1 MTSFD
6 TTDTTNTTY
15 EINRIGQNQ
24 DQNLKYKTYTK
35 NGVEYSIINYDS
47 SFVCFDDHVTGLYRS
62 VIASSPENKVL
73 GFSPPKSIPIDTFKI
88 KYPNLDQVVAN
99 EIVEGTMINLF
110 YDNRIQQWE
119 ISTRGAV
126 GGTYFYYRTQYED
139 SNQKD
144 SNQKD
149 SKKKQT
155 TFAEMFLDAFSAAPG
170 QILNDLPF
178 LECMPKTYSYSFV
191 LQHPENHIVLHIEKP
206 KLYLVAVF
214 EVIINGASI
223 ENNNIIQIPSTLY
236 ETWDM
241 FTNIRGVID
250 FPTRYSGIDY
260 ETLENEHCSI
270 HQSFTSMGVMFT
282 SLVTG
287 ERTAMKNPNYEE
299 IKLLRGNNP
308 NLQYHY
314 LCMHRA
320 KKVKDFLHYFPQ
332 YKSIFYR
339 FYTGYNDFITN
350 VHLSYLTY
358 YVQKQQVKISKKY
371 FPHIYKIHHEL
382 YIPSLSTETPLIIR
396 RRVVRD
402 YFDDLSP
409 REMLYY
415 LNYDRREYSKPPVNQ
430 TDNEHSNV

>member
-1 MTSFD
+1 M
-6 TTDTTNTTY
+6 TTDTTYAAYDVIVTDQ
-15 EINRIGQNQ
+15 IQNNK
-24 DQNLKYKTYTK
+24 NLKYKTYRK
-35 NGVEYSIINYDS
+35 NNVEYSIINYDT
-47 SFVCFDDHVTGLYRS
+47 SFVCFDDSVTGLYRS
-62 VIASSPENKVL
+62 VITASPENKVL
-73 GFSPPKSIPIDTFKI
+73 AFSPPKSIPIDTFKV

-99 EIVEGTMINLF
+99 EIVEGTMLNLF

-119 ISTRGAV
+119 ISTKGAV
-126 GGTYFYYRTQYED
+126 GGTYFYYRTQYE

-144 SNQKD
+144 SAQ
-149 SKKKQT
+149 KKQM
-155 TFAEMFLDAFSAAPG
+155 TFYEMFLDAFSAAPG
-170 QILNDLPF
+170 ETLNDLPF
-178 LECMPKTYSYSFV
+178 LEYMPKTYSYSFV

-206 KLYLVAVF
+206 KLYLVAVY
-214 EVIINGASI
+214 ETNHQHNTTANDNRVIN
-223 ENNNIIQIPSTLY
+223 IPSTLY
-236 ETWDM
+236 ENWDL
-241 FTNIRGVID
+241 FANIRGVID
-250 FPTRYSGIDY
+250 FPPRYSGVDY

-270 HQSFTSMGVMFT
+270 QQSFNSMGVMFT

-287 ERTAMKNPNYEE
+287 ERASMKNPKYEE

-339 FYTGYNDFITN
+339 FYQDYNDFITN

-415 LNYDRREYSKPPVNQ
+415 LNYDRREYNKQLTHQN
-430 TDNEHSNV
+430 DNELLNM

>member
-1 MTSFD
+1 MTTCD
-6 TTDTTNTTY
+6 TNYITY
-15 EINRIGQNQ
+15 DMNRVDKNEQI
-24 DQNLKYKTYTK
+24 LKYKTYRK
-35 NGVEYSIINYDS
+35 NNVDYSIINYDS
-47 SFVCFDDHVTGLYRS
+47 SFVCFDDTLTGIYRS
-62 VIASSPENKVL
+62 VITSIPENKVL
-73 GFSPPKSIPIDTFKI
+73 SFSPPKSIPIDIFKV
-88 KYPNLDQVVAN
+88 KYPNPDQVIAN
-99 EIVEGTMINLF
+99 EIIEGTMINLF

-149 SKKKQT
+149 AKKKQM
-155 TFAEMFLDAFSAAPG
+155 TFYEMFLDAFSAAPG
-170 QILNDLPF
+170 QTLNDLPF
-178 LECMPKTYSYSFV
+178 LECMPKIYSYSFV

-214 EVIINGASI
+214 EVNTKDVNDAS
-223 ENNNIIQIPSTLY
+223 NASNLVVNIPSTLY
-236 ETWDM
+236 ENWDI

-250 FPTRYSGIDY
+250 FPTRYSGVDY

-270 HQSFTSMGVMFT
+270 QQPFTSMGVMIT

-287 ERTAMKNPNYEE
+287 ERTAMKNPSYEE

-339 FYTGYNDFITN
+339 FYQDYNDFITN

-415 LNYDRREYSKPPVNQ
+415 LNYDRREYSKPPTHQ
-430 TDNEHSNV
+430 TDNNPTTM